1 MLVPIK
7 KTNQTSQVQK
17 KTTKLDLDKYYTS
30 PELAKKLIEKTFEI
44 IGKDNISDVVEP
56 SAGNGSFSSQMECT
70 AYDIAP
76 EADNIIKQDFLKLV
90 IPYKKGRLVIGNPP
104 YGHGNTLSIAF
115 YKKAVAIG
123 DYIAFILPISCLDGD
138 MKMYHFDLI
147 YSEDLG
153 MQQYTDRE
161 LHCCFNIYKRPES
174 GLNKKPD
181 YKLIDIEIK
190 EYRRGGSYPIPPDGW
205 DYAMANFGDGNTGKI
220 PEYVGQYC
228 QEVYFY
234 CHKKEYL
241 PKMLELLEY
250 DTIRNYVKGISM
262 KRISVMRLYKYLK
275 DNIEGIN

>member
-1 MLVPIK
+1 MSLIPRKIETK
-7 KTNQTSQVQK
+7 KSSK
-17 KTTKLDLDKYYTS
+17 IELDKYYT
-30 PELAKKLIEKTFEI
+30 PRVLAKRLIDKTFEI
-44 IGKDNISDVVEP
+44 LGEEEIMEIIEP
-56 SAGNGSFSSQMECT
+56 SAGDGSFSSQMNCI

-76 EADNIIKQDFLKLV
+76 EADGIIKQDFLKLDL
-90 IPYKKGRLVIGNPP
+90 PYKKGRLIIGNPP
-104 YGHGNTLSIAF
+104 YGHGNTASIAF

-153 MQQYTDRE
+153 MQKYTDRE
-161 LHCCFNIYKRPES
+161 LHCCFNIYKRPEH
-174 GLNKKPD
+174 GLNEKPD
-181 YKLIDIEIK
+181 YKLKDIEIK

-205 DYAMANFGDGNTGKI
+205 DYAMCSFGDGSMGKS
-220 PEYVGQYC
+220 PQYVGQYC

-250 DTIRNYVKGISM
+250 NKIREHVKSISM

-275 DNIEGIN
+275 ENIDGIS